1 MEIVVDRLWVPL
13 VARVLN
19 NVKCSTSVE
28 KSYIMMTA
36 IVILCDGTLAP
47 KTDRFRGE
55 GSNPLVKLIQVRIG
69 RIGSAS
75 GFDPPDRYRPG
86 SDFL

>member
-1 MEIVVDRLWVPL
+1 MEIVVDRLWVPR
-13 VARVLN
+13 AAKVLN
-19 NVKCSTSVE
+19 INVKCSTSVE
-28 KSYIMMTA
+28 KSYIMMT
-36 IVILCDGTLAP
+36 VILYDGTLAP

>member
-1 MEIVVDRLWVPL
+1 MWVPW
-13 VARVLN
+13 VAKVLN

-36 IVILCDGTLAP
+36 IVILYDGTLAP

-55 GSNPLVKLIQVRIG
+55 GSNSLVKLIRG
-69 RIGSAS
+69 RIGSARI
-75 GFDPPDRYRPG
+75 GRIF
-86 SDFL
+86 FLDEVLELSRKNDGK